1 MLCCDGII
9 WRKAD
14 NKIYVADML
23 LNGVQVVDMS
33 GKVTTLHKNGD
44 TDGADGSLDQPCEVL
59 ERDNELIVI
68 SMDMPWKSDVLTNT
82 KIDKPFTVSAISLPA
97 K

>member
-9 WRKAD
+9 WRRKD

-23 LNGVQVVDMS
+23 INGVQVVDMQ
-33 GKVTTLHKNGD
+33 GNVTTLHKNGD

-59 ERDNELIVI
+59 ERGDELIVI
-68 SMDMPWKSDVLTNT
+68 SMDMPWESETLVNT
-82 KIDKPFTVSAISLPA
+82 KIDKPYTVSAIPFP
-97 K
+97 